1 MPIIGKNIL
10 VVFTVVTLSLI
21 TSDLRPGIGFFI
33 TGSKILHITSKLVV
47 GLHTSS

>member
-21 TSDLRPGIGFFI
+21 TSDLRPGVGFFI
-33 TGSKILHITSKLVV
+33 TGSKIVYIIK
-47 GLHTSS
+47 